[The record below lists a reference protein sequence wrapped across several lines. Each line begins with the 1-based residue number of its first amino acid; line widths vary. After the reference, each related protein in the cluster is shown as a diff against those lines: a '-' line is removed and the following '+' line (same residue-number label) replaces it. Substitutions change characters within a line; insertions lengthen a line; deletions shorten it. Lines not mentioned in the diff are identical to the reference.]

1 MDVRYYFGVEPD
13 TALAVVI
20 STAVLYYVF
29 AAALSLSG
37 QRLMSAPTS
46 LELAIVTVLG
56 AVVGR
61 SLLGPE
67 PNLGAGL
74 VAIATLFSLE
84 SISGRVRGMAAR
96 QIARVESDRREDR
109 SKAVALVVAGRPV
122 NEELHRRRVSE
133 VALWSVLRQAGIRS
147 YAEVAL
153 VVLERNGRFSVLRTG
168 EPIHPSALAGVR
180 DANGIRSRLESA
192 PTTEVQPGAHGAPST
207 TVDGPETGP
216 GAGTAAGG

>member
-1 MDVRYYFGVEPD
+1 MSGVDLQYYFGLSPQ
-13 TALAVVI
+13 TAVATVV

-29 AAALSLSG
+29 VAVLSLSG
-37 QRLMSAPTS
+37 QRLMAAPTS
-46 LELAIVTVLG
+46 LELAVVTVLG

-67 PNLGAGL
+67 PSLGTGL

-84 SISGRVRGMAAR
+84 SISGRVRTLRTRQLAR
-96 QIARVESDRREDR
+96 SASAEDR
-109 SKAVALVVAGRPV
+109 TDRSRAVALVVAGRPL
-122 NEELHRRRVSE
+122 NEELSRRRVSE

-168 EPIHPSALAGVR
+168 EPIHPAALAGVR
-180 DANGIRSRLESA
+180 DANGIRERLDAS
-192 PTTEVQPGAHGAPST
+192 PTTQVRPGAQTGS
-207 TVDGPETGP
+207 DGPGSGKQEP
-216 GAGTAAGG
+216 